1 MSRRAVVWVLPA
13 LAVLAGCGEKH
24 ADKVEETRPVRV
36 ITVGWQE
43 GARTLGY
50 AGEVRARHETRLAFR
65 VGGKIVE
72 RRVDVGSRVRA
83 GDPIARLDATDL
95 ALAAAS
101 AQAQITSLESERAL
115 AAAELERSREL
126 RAKNY
131 ISQAEFDRRASA
143 FATVE
148 ARLEAARAQH
158 RQAAN
163 QAAYATLVADSDGVI
178 TAVEAEAGQ
187 VVGAG
192 QTVVRLAR
200 LAPRRPARGE
210 LEVAFAVPESQR
222 GFVERAR
229 GLTVTLNARPGKSWK
244 GSLRE
249 LAPAADPATRTYA
262 ARVAIA
268 DADAEVE
275 LGMSARVEIDAAGR
289 ADRIEI
295 PFAALY
301 AKDDAAQV
309 FVLQPD
315 GTVRLRPVK
324 TAGVAGERVVIES
337 GLAPGDVVVA
347 AGAQLLRPG
356 QRVRVLAEPASASRA
371 P

>member
-1 MSRRAVVWVLPA
+1 MKTGNLFAAGLAA
-13 LAVLAGCGEKH
+13 LLLAGCSKPE
-24 ADKVEETRPVRV
+24 APAQPLRTVRV
-36 ITVGWQE
+36 MKVD
-43 GARTLGY
+43 GAAASGSLTFP
-50 AGEVRARHETRLAFR
+50 GEVRARYESRLGFR
-65 VGGKIVE
+65 LGGKIVE

-131 ISQAEFDRRASA
+131 ISQADLDRRASA

-163 QAAYATLVADSDGVI
+163 QAAYATLHADTDGVI

-187 VVGAG
+187 VVAAG
-192 QTVVRLAR
+192 QAVARLAR
-200 LAPRRPARGE
+200 VAPRRPARGE

-222 GFVERAR
+222 DLVERAR

-244 GSLRE
+244 GALRE

-262 ARVAIA
+262 ARVAIIEP
-268 DADAEVE
+268 DADVE
-275 LGMSARVEIDAAGR
+275 LGMSARVEIGAA
-289 ADRIEI
+289 APAERIEV

-301 AKDDAAQV
+301 AKDEAAQV

-315 GTVRLRPVK
+315 GTVQLRPVK
-324 TAGVAGERVVIES
+324 TAGVAGERIVIES
-337 GLAPGDVVVA
+337 GLVPGDVVVA

-356 QRVRVLAEPASASRA
+356 QRVRVLAEPATASRT